1 MENNNTALEGVKKMI
16 ADGIVTQEAAEKYFP
31 ELKESE
37 DDNTRKELIDFH
49 KNAIEHLELQE
60 RTDNEWEIG
69 QHKKYLAWL
78 EKQGET
84 FTKKDVDDAYV
95 EGMAF
100 AKHELEKQGEQKP
113 DDKVEPKFHKGDFVV
128 DKDGRIFQ
136 IERIEKDFSH
146 ITYACSLIE
155 NPIFWFLYLEREI
168 RKWTIQDAKDG
179 DVLVTPLPK
188 ECEAGVQIFLFKEI
202 NSRWYAKNCV
212 EFYCRVCQGVFKK
225 PNETVFMGKA
235 SGTFYPATKEQRYV
249 FFAKM
254 REAGYEWDA
263 KKLELK
269 KI

>member
-1 MENNNTALEGVKKMI
+1 MERNDTALTGVKMMI

-37 DDNTRKELIDFH
+37 DEKILRVLKKGFQFLKKGFQCY
-49 KNAIEHLELQE
+49 KN
-60 RTDNEWEIG
+60 DEWYEGITNS
-69 QHKKYLAWL
+69 QILAWL

-95 EGMAF
+95 EGMAL

-179 DVLVTPLPK
+179 DVLCWDDSK
-188 ECEAGVQIFLFKEI
+188 CIALFKNIYDEE
-202 NSRWYAKNCV
+202 SFTSYGYVGGR
-212 EFYCRVCQGVFKK
+212 
-225 PNETVFMGKA
+225 T
-235 SGTFYPATKEQRYV
+235 GTFHTIGSCHDTEGAHPATKEKRDIL
-249 FFAKM
+249 FEKM
-254 REAGYEWDA
+254 HEAGYEWDA
-263 KKLELK
+263 DKKELK
-269 KI
+269 ELREE